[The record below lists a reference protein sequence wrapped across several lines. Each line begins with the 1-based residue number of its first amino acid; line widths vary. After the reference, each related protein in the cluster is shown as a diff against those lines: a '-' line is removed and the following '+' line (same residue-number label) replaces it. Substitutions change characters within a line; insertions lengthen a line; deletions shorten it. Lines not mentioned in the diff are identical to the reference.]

1 MAVYKYYIDN
11 KEYTPDNTGDFTLDY
26 TLSREG
32 GSYQYVKDINGTV
45 NYTGAVY
52 DYILANGDAE
62 KILFSIEE
70 YSSEG
75 TFIVYEG
82 YFTNRNCVFNPDKK
96 SVKIK
101 LKHDSFY
108 NCLLDNY
115 DKTFNILGASTI
127 VNSVWKNDLNFYEF
141 KVVTSLGQDTFFN
154 CNLGCGGSPNGA
166 FHPNYYVFV
175 RDTRTTYCQG
185 GEPQAPAGTAPHQY
199 DLLFDNC
206 QSNNTAKFY
215 RCPPNPLYQQIPC
228 TSFGYT
234 FCTLP
239 CTSTP
244 PPVTAANEDWYL
256 MATYIDY
263 TGTPT
268 LRSFWIDRN
277 VFQTFTETDFDNGR
291 LLTEVI
297 NLGLNKICPELD
309 LQSQFLYNETNPV
322 TGNNPS
328 STTDLQLHSL
338 SDIKDPTATE
348 EATLEE
354 VTLKELLESYIS
366 SKLNCFWR
374 VDEGTRRLIIEH
386 YNDLNNQ
393 GVLDLTAIQSGEYTR
408 LRNEYEYDLTDIPR
422 AEEFPS
428 LDFSIDFTGVDIN
441 YNNDV
446 AEGVKSYNTSKF
458 FSEVENI
465 YSNPAEYGTDGIV
478 VITPDSLAPSQSG
491 LSISARSENGAITG
505 DYYPNVPQGMANL
518 HEKFW
523 KYYRPFPQGEMN
535 FVGQGFSKLRPDKKL
550 EQISIPI
557 RSFFFFAP
565 YQRFIGNSFT
575 NGQLQTAS
583 YNLKTG
589 MISLQINFYE

>member
-52 DYILANGDAE
+52 DYILSNGDAE

-75 TFIVYEG
+75 IFIIYEG

-115 DKTFNILGASTI
+115 DKTFNILEASTI
-127 VNSVWKNDLNFYEF
+127 VNSVWKNDLQNYEF
-141 KVVTSLGQDTFFN
+141 RAAANGTQVAFYSCFW
-154 CNLGCGGSPNGA
+154 GCGGSTASP
-166 FHPNYYVFV
+166 FV
-175 RDTRTTYCQG
+175 PVGIAVREKRTVYCKG
-185 GEPQAPAGTAPHQY
+185 GEPQIPDGTAPNDY
-199 DLLFDNC
+199 KLFADNC
-206 QSNNTAKFY
+206 NTTNLAQFY
-215 RCPPNPLYQQIPC
+215 RCPTIYTALPCVAFAQTNCSPAPC
-228 TSFGYT
+228 T
-234 FCTLP
+234 P
-239 CTSTP
+239 ATP
-244 PPVTAANEDWYL
+244 PITAANEDWYL
-256 MATYIDY
+256 MDTIPIGIAKFSY
-263 TGTPT
+263 
-268 LRSFWIDRN
+268 WIDRN
-277 VFQTFTETDFDNGR
+277 AFATTSETNFDNGR

-322 TGNNPS
+322 TSNNPS

-393 GVLDLTAIQSGEYTR
+393 GVLDLTAIQAGEYTR

-446 AEGVKSYNTSKF
+446 ASGVKAYNTSKF

-465 YSNPAEYGTDGIV
+465 YDNPDQYGTEGIV

-575 NGQLQTAS
+575 DGQLQTAS

-589 MISLQINFYE
+589 MISLQINYYE

>member
-1 MAVYKYYIDN
+1 MTNEELGGTGGVIFSYWVDYN
-11 KEYTPDNTGDFTLDY
+11 KIKGA
-26 TLSREG
+26 
-32 GSYQYVKDINGTV
+32 DIN
-45 NYTGAVY
+45 
-52 DYILANGDAE
+52 
-62 KILFSIEE
+62 
-70 YSSEG
+70 
-75 TFIVYEG
+75 
-82 YFTNRNCVFNPDKK
+82 FN
-96 SVKIK
+96 
-101 LKHDSFY
+101 
-108 NCLLDNY
+108 
-115 DKTFNILGASTI
+115 
-127 VNSVWKNDLNFYEF
+127 
-141 KVVTSLGQDTFFN
+141 
-154 CNLGCGGSPNGA
+154 
-166 FHPNYYVFV
+166 
-175 RDTRTTYCQG
+175 
-185 GEPQAPAGTAPHQY
+185 
-199 DLLFDNC
+199 
-206 QSNNTAKFY
+206 
-215 RCPPNPLYQQIPC
+215 
-228 TSFGYT
+228 
-234 FCTLP
+234 
-239 CTSTP
+239 
-244 PPVTAANEDWYL
+244 
-256 MATYIDY
+256 
-263 TGTPT
+263 
-268 LRSFWIDRN
+268 
-277 VFQTFTETDFDNGR
+277 NGR

-297 NLGLNKICPELD
+297 NFGLNKICPELD
-309 LQSQFLYNETNPV
+309 LQSQFLYNQTNPV

-328 STTDLQLHSL
+328 STTELQLHSL
-338 SDIKDPTATE
+338 SDIKDPAATE
-348 EATLEE
+348 QATVEE
-354 VTLKELLESYIS
+354 VTLKDLLESYIS

-446 AEGVKSYNTSKF
+446 ASGVKAYNTSKF

-465 YSNPAEYGTDGIV
+465 YDNPDQYGTEGIV

-575 NGQLQTAS
+575 DGQLQTAS

-589 MISLQINFYE
+589 MISLQINYYE